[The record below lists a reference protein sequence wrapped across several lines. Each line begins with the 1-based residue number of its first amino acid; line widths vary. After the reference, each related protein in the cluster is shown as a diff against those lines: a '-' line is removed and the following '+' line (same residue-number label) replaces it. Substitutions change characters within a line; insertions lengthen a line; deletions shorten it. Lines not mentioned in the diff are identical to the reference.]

1 LHWLDD
7 TADTKPTFLF
17 SVQST
22 SGFISDGTYT
32 GSVGSDMQTSSGTED
47 IYAKIPVGADGTNW
61 LVAGSTALTY
71 SMRTVLS
78 KVNNADGTTAPVEM
92 LGVCM
97 VATTST
103 GSEVKNIN

>member
-1 LHWLDD
+1 LHWLDN
-7 TADTKPTFLF
+7 TAEDKPMFQF
-17 SVQST
+17 SVQT
-22 SGFISDGTYT
+22 NSGFISDGTYT
-32 GSVGSDMQTSSGTED
+32 GSVGSDMQTSNGTAD
-47 IYAKIPVGADGTNW
+47 IYAKIPVGANGDW
-61 LVAGSTALTY
+61 LIPGATVLTY

-78 KVNNADGTTAPVEM
+78 KVDNLTATAKPKEM